1 MSKNRVILL
10 VISALISLGC
20 SFSQDSP
27 APAENP
33 RPAEPTAVKATI
45 NAAVAATI
53 QAATVNATLRPTP
66 QPTVAPTL
74 THTVHPTPTVR
85 STLAP
90 VSTAAERAETII
102 TSLGQQVDV
111 TVTGFADSRL
121 RFKQLVQ
128 AINEGERILGVPYPS
143 PRVTMKRVRTLSG
156 GFCGRN
162 QMSYAARYA
171 GAPYVVDNSTIEI
184 KIDGI
189 CNKTFNSIAHEA
201 AHTWFYGNDYAD
213 WIDEGLANAIEYQVV
228 ASYQEGQETYPP
240 VTYCESYSNISELE
254 LGAPSRVFKDQ
265 SIGFSCNYK
274 LGDGIFGELRVYY
287 GDGEFNRRIA
297 QLARR
302 EKNDTNNEYTIADIR
317 RVLGGDGPALDIIN
331 RWYDGQPE
339 MRKYRHLDAVTYT
352 HLPTIDG
359 DYLHFAGKTNEPGMV
374 HDFVLGKSRYC
385 LQFAL
390 YEGIYKQHRIASV
403 SGPLRA
409 GWSHNEIPKV
419 ITVNHHISPSTG
431 EFSVTARINGNAL
444 ANISGLSLSVRSR
457 VTAGAD
463 GLCKERVNYSQVPVI
478 AGRIPGEL
486 KAAMYYHLDAVT
498 YTHLPTIDGD
508 YLHFAGK
515 TNEPGMVHDFV
526 LGKNQYCSQFALY
539 EGIYKQH
546 RIASVS
552 GPLRAGWSHNEI
564 PKVITVNHH
573 ISPSTGEFSVTAR
586 INGNALANISGLSLL
601 VRSRVT
607 AGADGL
613 CKERVNY
620 SQVPVIAGRIPGELK
635 AAMHYHL
642 DAIQWISPPTISGS
656 TMRFAGKALP
666 GAIRLTWQE
675 GFCSQFH
682 FYERD
687 EAGYH
692 SIDSLN
698 PLLPDNR
705 HWTGQMTGE
714 VTSQHISA
722 DGTFEALVRLSDN
735 ALTGYRNP
743 VLLVKTQAVVD
754 RATNKCGKSD
764 VLSAVDIR

>member
-1 MSKNRVILL
+1 M
-10 VISALISLGC
+10 
-20 SFSQDSP
+20 
-27 APAENP
+27 
-33 RPAEPTAVKATI
+33 
-45 NAAVAATI
+45 
-53 QAATVNATLRPTP
+53 
-66 QPTVAPTL
+66 
-74 THTVHPTPTVR
+74 
-85 STLAP
+85 
-90 VSTAAERAETII
+90 
-102 TSLGQQVDV
+102 
-111 TVTGFADSRL
+111 TVTGFVDSRL
-121 RFKQLVQ
+121 RFNQLVQ

-184 KIDGI
+184 KIDGN
-189 CNKTFNSIAHEA
+189 CNKTFNLIAHEA
-201 AHTWFYGNDYAD
+201 AHTWFHGNDYAD
-213 WIDEGLANAIEYQVV
+213 WINEGLANAIKYQVV

-254 LGAPSRVFKDQ
+254 LGAPSRVFNDHA
-265 SIGFSCNYK
+265 IGFSCNYR
-274 LGDGIFGELRVYY
+274 LGDGIFGELRLYY

-302 EKNDTNNEYTIADIR
+302 ENSDTNDEYAIVDIR
-317 RVLGGDGPALDIIN
+317 RVLGGDGPVLDIIN

-385 LQFAL
+385 SQFDL
-390 YEGIYKQHRIASV
+390 YEGIDKQHWVASV
-403 SGPLRA
+403 SGPLPA
-409 GWSHNEIPKV
+409 GWRHNEIPKV
-419 ITVNHHISPSTG
+419 VTVNHHISPSTG
-431 EFSVTARINGNAL
+431 EFSVTVRINGNAL

-457 VTAGAD
+457 VTTGAD
-463 GLCKERVNYSQVPVI
+463 GLCKESVNYSQVPVI

-486 KAAMYYHLDAVT
+486 KAA
-498 YTHLPTIDGD
+498 G
-508 YLHFAGK
+508 
-515 TNEPGMVHDFV
+515 
-526 LGKNQYCSQFALY
+526 
-539 EGIYKQH
+539 
-546 RIASVS
+546 
-552 GPLRAGWSHNEI
+552 
-564 PKVITVNHH
+564 
-573 ISPSTGEFSVTAR
+573 
-586 INGNALANISGLSLL
+586 
-601 VRSRVT
+601 
-607 AGADGL
+607 
-613 CKERVNY
+613 
-620 SQVPVIAGRIPGELK
+620 
-635 AAMHYHL
+635 HYHL

-675 GFCSQFH
+675 GFCGQFH

-692 SIDSLN
+692 YIDSLN

-705 HWTGQMTGE
+705 HWTGQIIGE

-743 VLLVKTQAVVD
+743 VLVVTTQQALD